1 MLILV
6 AEKDDFRNRLQTL
19 DWEEVDLLDWPSH
32 CSGDSTP
39 TPTPAPLF
47 FFEISPPELSGN
59 VGKYC
64 DKHSCLRSW
73 WGRLFCL
80 QLAIPLLSG
89 VRAARIPE
97 LTSAAMRALTG
108 IDSRNDGL
116 TMGGSCSP
124 NLP

>member
-1 MLILV
+1 MLILG

-32 CSGDSTP
+32 CSCDS

-47 FFEISPPELSGN
+47 FFEISPRELPGN

-64 DKHSCLRSW
+64 DKHSCLRSR
-73 WGRLFCL
+73 WGRRFCL

-89 VRAARIPE
+89 GPG
-97 LTSAAMRALTG
+97 SS
-108 IDSRNDGL
+108 DS
-116 TMGGSCSP
+116 
-124 NLP
+124 